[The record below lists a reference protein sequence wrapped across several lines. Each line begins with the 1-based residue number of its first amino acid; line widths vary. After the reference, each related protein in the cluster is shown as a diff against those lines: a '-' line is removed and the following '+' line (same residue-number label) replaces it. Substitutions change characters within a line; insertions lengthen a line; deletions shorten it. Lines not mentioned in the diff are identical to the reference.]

1 MRIPWGPMGPT
12 GAPCGTHVGFTCFFG
27 SFGSS
32 PQASVR
38 ANNADIWS
46 KEVGIIHSGP
56 PSLSL
61 SICNI
66 RPSGTRPSLSLITS
80 GSGSFGLHF
89 GDGSGVCKFSI
100 AKSQRP
106 HCLVYPKLH
115 CKLLYSQ
122 RPHCK
127 LYSQRPHHLVY
138 PRFSVMHSPTFSG
151 AKVPLDTYVFKI
163 VISNTNVINH
173 NCNCNCNRNRNQT

>member
-1 MRIPWGPMGPT
+1 MCQLQAKAKQMQKQKQSKSKCKPPL
-12 GAPCGTHVGFTCFFG
+12 HVT
-27 SFGSS
+27 
-32 PQASVR
+32 
-38 ANNADIWS
+38 
-46 KEVGIIHSGP
+46 

-80 GSGSFGLHF
+80 GSGSFGVHF
-89 GDGSGVCKFSI
+89 GDGNGVCKFSI

-138 PRFSVMHSPTFSG
+138 PRFSVMHSAHRNTCQLSFCIYLCSSLATQSKAN
-151 AKVPLDTYVFKI
+151 AKQGKAK
-163 VISNTNVINH
+163 
-173 NCNCNCNRNRNQT
+173 RNKTSQSKNKAKAKQGKAKAKQSKAK

>member
-12 GAPCGTHVGFTCFFG
+12 EAPCGTHVGFTCFLG

-80 GSGSFGLHF
+80 GPGSFGLHF

-151 AKVPLDTYVFKI
+151 AYLRPPTP
-163 VISNTNVINH
+163 
-173 NCNCNCNRNRNQT
+173 RNRYM

>member
-12 GAPCGTHVGFTCFFG
+12 GAPCGTHVGFTCFLG

-100 AKSQRP
+100 AKSHRP
-106 HCLVYPKLH
+106 HCLVYPKVIASCRNH
-115 CKLLYSQ
+115 SAHIASCIRSAHITWCT
-122 RPHCK
+122 PG
-127 LYSQRPHHLVY
+127 
-138 PRFSVMHSPTFSG
+138 SVLCIRQHFLGLTFALQPPETVTCDTFSLLT
-151 AKVPLDTYVFKI
+151 P
-163 VISNTNVINH
+163 NP
-173 NCNCNCNRNRNQT
+173 RNRYM